1 MLFWPPV
8 VPATP
13 LAKVI
18 AVPVPKLIAVPLL
31 FVTVGGVTGLVDAFA
46 PLERQ
51 GLGAGIS
58 RRRVAIVILGRDRD
72 VLRRARRLRTRPL

>member
-18 AVPVPKLIAVPLL
+18 AVPVPKAIAVPLL
-31 FVTVGGVTGLVDAFA
+31 FVTVGAVTGLVDAFA
-46 PLERQ
+46 PLK
-51 GLGAGIS
+51 
-58 RRRVAIVILGRDRD
+58 VN
-72 VLRRARRLRTRPL
+72 VLAPV